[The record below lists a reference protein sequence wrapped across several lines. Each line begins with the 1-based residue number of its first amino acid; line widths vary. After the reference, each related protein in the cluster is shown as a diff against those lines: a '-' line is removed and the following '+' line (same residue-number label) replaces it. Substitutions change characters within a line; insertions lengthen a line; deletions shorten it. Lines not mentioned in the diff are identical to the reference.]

1 VTSDAK
7 GAKAQCE
14 AAALKLGVAMGE
26 ETDMEKAAAESL
38 SPEQKRHFDILL
50 KLRAR
55 TTSSYAGEADNATRI
70 LEKKMQL
77 SGMEEMRNLL
87 EQTINASRASRFS
100 AGSWNAGSSCNRVQV
115 SFLGEKRLTD
125 FFLRLVRFSANA
137 HSTFCFTGKR
147 DWAGESH
154 IELGFS
160 GQLPV
165 ALDAAFL
172 AITTA
177 DLALNYAD
185 GVRSHKQEALSG
197 FMEGLAS
204 EKAQYCHGDMA
215 LKLYNE
221 AEAAARMW
229 FNVKGKGR
237 KRSYK
242 RRGAAFDAGRAAGER
257 QRGKIRK
264 THAINDA

>member
-1 VTSDAK
+1 
-7 GAKAQCE
+7 
-14 AAALKLGVAMGE
+14 
-26 ETDMEKAAAESL
+26 MEKAATESL

-55 TTSSYAGEADNATRI
+55 TTSSYAGEADNAARL

-87 EQTINASRASRFS
+87 EQTINASRASRYS
-100 AGSWNAGSSCNRVQV
+100 GGLWTAGSSCNRVQV

-137 HSTFCFTGKR
+137 HSTFCFTSKR
-147 DWAGESH
+147 AWGGESH

-172 AITTA
+172 AVTTA
-177 DLALNYAD
+177 DLAFSYARE
-185 GVRSHKQEALSG
+185 VRSHKQESLSG

-204 EKAQYCHGDMA
+204 EAPQYSHSDMA

-221 AEAAARMW
+221 AEAAARTW
-229 FNVKGKGR
+229 FNVKGRGR
-237 KRSYK
+237 KRSCK
-242 RRGAAFDAGRAAGER
+242 KRGAAFDAGRAAGER
-257 QRGKIRK
+257 QRGKIRR
-264 THAINDA
+264 TNAIT